1 MKYTL
6 TDSLSPEQVI
16 VCKDN
21 AYFMASH
28 ACNNYTRNQHEVMLF
43 PCSKDGKVIAWNAV
57 DQFRY
62 SSIEEFIGN
71 ECANQDDY
79 EH

>member
-1 MKYTL
+1 MKYNLIDTL
-6 TDSLSPEQVI
+6 SESQVI
-16 VCKDN
+16 VCKLD

-28 ACNNYTRNQHEVMLF
+28 ACNSHTRNLHEVMIF

-62 SSIEEFIGN
+62 TSIEEFIGK
-71 ECANQDDY
+71 ECANQDDCDD
-79 EH
+79 